1 MTDGRSLFL
10 ESFMAIVVDKEKKR
24 RQIAL
29 SCKDLV
35 IDRGLKDITIT
46 QIAKEAGIAKGSF
59 YDYFENK
66 EDLVFEIVTFLIE
79 EYNAKMSDR
88 LKSIDDIK
96 EKLKVFASFYY
107 SKDDFE
113 LRKLYKEFIAISLT
127 TPNNQMIEF
136 QTKCNDIYRNWLK
149 DMIQEAIDKGELDSS
164 VLELTDSFFV
174 TVKGFFIIYE
184 VTHTIDN
191 LQEAIEDYIDTI
203 FKVIR

>member
-203 FKVIR
+203 FKAIK

>member
-164 VLELTDSFFV
+164 VLELTDSF
-174 TVKGFFIIYE
+174 
-184 VTHTIDN
+184 
-191 LQEAIEDYIDTI
+191 L
-203 FKVIR
+203 